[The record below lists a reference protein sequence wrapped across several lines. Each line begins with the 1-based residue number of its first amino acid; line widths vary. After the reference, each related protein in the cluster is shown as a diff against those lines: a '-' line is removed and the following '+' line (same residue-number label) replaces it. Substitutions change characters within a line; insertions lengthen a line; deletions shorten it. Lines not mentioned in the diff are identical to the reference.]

1 MPPVLAGVHVQ
12 RHDGLREELLTG
24 TPDVAVVRHRV
35 PDADI
40 DEAERRV
47 DGERCPDGAT
57 TDVRALLRPRVGAE
71 LVAGRDQ
78 VELPLDLTGLGVEGE
93 DLARC
98 PEVTTGF
105 ADDQHPVDVGRRARE
120 EVPLLPV
127 PDHLLPRDAA
137 GRLVE
142 TDDRAVRLR
151 HVHLAVA
158 DDDSAARRQACR
170 EALRVLRLVVPEPL
184 TRDGVERVDVALHIR
199 HVHRAVVDD
208 GLRLG
213 EGAGEVRLALRRD
226 GDPRVPRDLEVL
238 DVGLGDR
245 RQRRVLPVVDV
256 TARGRPVVRW
266 LRREIR
272 RRERRDW
279 FDRVFLRHRTPS
291 NCRDDRADDEKNE

>member
-12 RHDGLREELLTG
+12 RHDGLCEELLTG

-47 DGERCPDGAT
+47 DGERCPDGAA
-57 TDVRALLRPRVGAE
+57 TDVRALLRPRVRAE

-98 PEVTTGF
+98 PEVTTGL

-127 PDHLLPRDAA
+127 ADLLLPRDAA

-158 DDDSAARRQACR
+158 DDDAAARRQTCR

-184 TRDGVERVDVALHIR
+184 TRDGVERVDVALRIR

-208 GLRLG
+208 RLRLG

-226 GDPRVPRDLEVL
+226 GDPRVPCDLEIL

-256 TARGRPVVRW
+256 TAGGRPVVRR
-266 LRREIR
+266 LRGEIR
-272 RRERRDW
+272 
-279 FDRVFLRHRTPS
+279 P
-291 NCRDDRADDEKNE
+291 A